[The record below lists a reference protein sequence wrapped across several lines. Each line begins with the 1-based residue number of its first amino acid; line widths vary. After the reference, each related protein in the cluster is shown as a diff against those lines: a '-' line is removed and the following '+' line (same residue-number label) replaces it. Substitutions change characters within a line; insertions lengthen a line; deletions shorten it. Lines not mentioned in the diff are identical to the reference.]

1 VVGALLGHASASGVV
16 ASVWPAQHQTA
27 GMDEQRS
34 YGRDQIAELERKVR
48 AIPGVSDVQNLL
60 HLPGTP
66 APHDSPSGPARA

>member
-1 VVGALLGHASASGVV
+1 
-16 ASVWPAQHQTA
+16 
-27 GMDEQRS
+27 MDEQRS

-66 APHDSPSGPARA
+66 APHDSPRGPARA